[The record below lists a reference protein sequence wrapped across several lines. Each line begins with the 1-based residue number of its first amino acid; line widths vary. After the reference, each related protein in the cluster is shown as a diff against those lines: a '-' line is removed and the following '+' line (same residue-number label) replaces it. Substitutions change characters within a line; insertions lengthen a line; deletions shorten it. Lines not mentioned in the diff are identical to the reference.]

1 MVSIRS
7 AFSKMKER
15 HKVIYWQQWQIKKE
29 ICILKRHKDFA
40 LHPLWKSHQALS
52 AYRACDSIRLMYL
65 LLRLVPHNSE
75 VCIICSVFIP
85 AGSSKHQHHSHI
97 TPVVINAQPFS
108 KMMSAVRSEILPLVY
123 AHCFSNW
130 YKPLIQRV
138 QSDFFQDTHSYSSH
152 ISLYDL
158 PPVFSDL
165 PHSQKLVDQ
174 SGSAVYLNTWSPV
187 FSKYNFRW
195 IDLVFQ
201 NWSTFTNHIQS
212 FQTTE
217 IKNKQWKKNKGCL
230 GITCF

>member
-97 TPVVINAQPFS
+97 TPVVINAAFLQDDVSSQIWDSASRLCSLLFQLIQTSDSKSSVWFLPRHSLILFSRFPLWFAPCIFWRPPFS
-108 KMMSAVRSEILPLVY
+108 KAGWPVWLSSLFEYLVSCIFKVQLQMNRSGLSKLEYLHKSHPK
-123 AHCFSNW
+123 FSNH
-130 YKPLIQRV
+130 R
-138 QSDFFQDTHSYSSH
+138 D
-152 ISLYDL
+152 
-158 PPVFSDL
+158 
-165 PHSQKLVDQ
+165 
-174 SGSAVYLNTWSPV
+174 
-187 FSKYNFRW
+187 
-195 IDLVFQ
+195 
-201 NWSTFTNHIQS
+201 
-212 FQTTE
+212 
-217 IKNKQWKKNKGCL
+217 KK
-230 GITCF
+230 